1 LIKKFR
7 KFTIIAE
14 YAVSLVA
21 IQKIVSEAH
30 WGGGKY
36 PQWAFKVHGI
46 IVFDKMNGTRFASM
60 PPLFRAFKLNKTP
73 GYN

>member
-1 LIKKFR
+1 MFEKVLIKKFR

-30 WGGGKY
+30 
-36 PQWAFKVHGI
+36 
-46 IVFDKMNGTRFASM
+46 
-60 PPLFRAFKLNKTP
+60 
-73 GYN
+73 